1 MTEQSKIPLPEGEQG
16 KSLFERA
23 EGTFGGFDGF
33 KPAPVPAELAA
44 PANRRWKK
52 PAAKVAAPVLSPLA
66 GEGGTP
72 SGVEGEGTAA
82 QAAAHAADPSPN
94 PLPQGERA
102 IYPWKR
108 S

>member
-1 MTEQSKIPLPEGEQG
+1 VTEQSKIPLPEGEKG

-52 PAAKVAAPVLSPLA
+52 PERSFETGSQPAASIP
-66 GEGGTP
+66 
-72 SGVEGEGTAA
+72 
-82 QAAAHAADPSPN
+82 
-94 PLPQGERA
+94 PQDERN
-102 IYPWKR
+102 
-108 S
+108 